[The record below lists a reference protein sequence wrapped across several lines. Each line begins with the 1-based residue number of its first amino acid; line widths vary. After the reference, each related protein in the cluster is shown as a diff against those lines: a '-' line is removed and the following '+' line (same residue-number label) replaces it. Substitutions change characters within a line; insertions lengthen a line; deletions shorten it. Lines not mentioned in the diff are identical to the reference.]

1 MSSVKIYF
9 ILYIVL
15 LCEMFIVI
23 LDRDDAIDRIRAT
36 SGDVGLGSNFSIEI
50 PDDSIKMTIFSVSKL
65 NNALGN
71 PIESVIL
78 GKTILK
84 GEKPKF
90 EWYWIKEPE
99 KIQKN
104 DFHAE
109 IKPKDKKN
117 TNGCYIFSIY
127 YKGSKL
133 KGGNK
138 ENYSAGKIGVKCTL
152 LRKNDA
158 AGMHLEV
165 FEEAGNKYVLVKN
178 EEGKYERRTIKIIDN
193 LEYVPLYGTREI
205 KLTINNSYYDIP
217 VDVDITGG

>member
-36 SGDVGLGSNFSIEI
+36 SGDIGIGSNFSIEI

-71 PIESVIL
+71 PTESVIL
-78 GKTILK
+78 GRTFLK
-84 GEKPKF
+84 SEIPKF
-90 EWYWIKEPE
+90 EWYWKKAPD
-99 KIQKN
+99 KIDKN
-104 DFHAE
+104 DFHIE

-117 TNGCYIFSIY
+117 PNGSYIFSIY

-138 ENYSAGKIGVKCTL
+138 ENYSTGTIGVKCSI
-152 LRKNDA
+152 LRKNDS
-158 AGMHLEV
+158 AGMHLEIS
-165 FEEAGNKYVLVKN
+165 EEAGNKYVFVKN
-178 EEGKYERRTIKIIDN
+178 EQHKYEKRPIKIIDN
-193 LEYVPLYGTREI
+193 LEYVPLYGIGDI